1 MQLFLIG
8 DAGNSN
14 GCRLQVVFA
23 LCFPF
28 CFVPGT
34 GSRKRK
40 RSLSVECSVSSGT
53 GAVIVDGILALHR
66 EGYSLREIADSGV
79 VEKPDGDP
87 VSSGMTGNIIRRLGA
102 EPGWRGEW
110 AEGSG
115 RPWETTEVEDKAFV
129 RTVKKCREQE
139 KTTSGKTL

>member
-1 MQLFLIG
+1 MGVGFQL
-8 DAGNSN
+8 
-14 GCRLQVVFA
+14 CVA

-28 CFVPGT
+28 CFLPGT

-40 RSLSVECSVSSGT
+40 RSLPVECSVSSGT
-53 GAVIVDGILALHR
+53 DAVIVDGIPALHL
-66 EGYSLREIADSGV
+66 EGYPLREIADSGV

-87 VSSGMTGNIIRRLGA
+87 MSSGMIGNIIRRLGA

-115 RPWETTEVEDKAFV
+115 RPRETAEAEDKTLA
-129 RTVKKCREQE
+129 RTVKRRRGQE
-139 KTTSGKTL
+139 KTT